1 MNQDKLK
8 RLTAGAVILGSSIS
22 LFLYFYHSPPF
33 NSKPHQA
40 LGDVAADEAV
50 KLIGPGGRIILI
62 VRDTVFA
69 ESPATETQLKSF
81 HARLK
86 AASLNTAATNII
98 KVDPLR
104 VTAVP
109 SGDFLEI
116 ARKAGDADVIV
127 SFLGPPVF
135 TDAQVARLGGKRPK
149 LVAFCTGAM
158 PDQVDLPRVFEQKL
172 LHVAIISRASP
183 ATAGPEP
190 ANLRAWFDRMYQVIT
205 PANLAELPSPRGTR
219 REVKPSP

>member
-1 MNQDKLK
+1 MATH
-8 RLTAGAVILGSSIS
+8 RSS
-22 LFLYFYHSPPF
+22 LERRRDHSPEIHDQAHADGCHRRTCTPR
-33 NSKPHQA
+33 SADRDGCDDAHQSN
-40 LGDVAADEAV
+40 
-50 KLIGPGGRIILI
+50 GRK
-62 VRDTVFA
+62 TG
-69 ESPATETQLKSF
+69 E
-81 HARLK
+81 
-86 AASLNTAATNII
+86 
-98 KVDPLR
+98 
-104 VTAVP
+104 
-109 SGDFLEI
+109 
-116 ARKAGDADVIV
+116 ADVIV

-183 ATAGPEP
+183 TTAGPEP

-219 REVKPSP
+219 REVKSSP